1 MESKFA
7 AASALAAQG
16 FLVFPLAADAK
27 APPLIRDWPA
37 RATAHPH
44 SVANFW
50 VAWPNANVGIHC
62 KGLVVIDVDVK
73 KGGNDALDLL
83 RLRDG
88 LPATRVALTPSG
100 GAHHFY
106 RLPHDHPGVPNSI
119 SQLGPGLDIRS
130 TNGYVVGAGSTL
142 AAGTYRWEDDT
153 APIVDAPEWLVAALG
168 VQSERPAL
176 PVATVPD
183 ATAECVDRALTW
195 LKNQPPAIEG
205 QGGDARTFAVAA
217 GLRDFG
223 VSAGQAFD
231 LLKMWNNDCSP
242 PWSDDDLGVKIANA
256 YRYAENEPGAR
267 AVQAD
272 DFPVLQNTGTS
283 AQVPRKSN
291 IRTLAELAGDGT
303 PAPGYVVKGLLQ
315 RASYG
320 VMYGA
325 PGEGKTFTALDLA
338 YHVAAEKK
346 WLERRVNGGC
356 VLYLAY
362 EGQGGLKKRAQAL
375 RQQYGTTDVPLYVV
389 GANFN
394 LREKQGRQD
403 LGATMADLP
412 TKPVLIIID
421 TFARALM
428 GGDENSAQDVGAFNA
443 AIEALIQ
450 STGACVLVI
459 HHSGKDASKGA
470 RGSSAILGAIDTEI
484 EVRQGQI
491 VATKQ
496 RDVDLGEPVGFKL
509 TPIVVGMDEDG
520 EDITSCIVEPAV
532 VQTAGQQRITG
543 NAKRG
548 FETLCVLAP
557 DNKPVTLHTWK
568 EACKEF
574 LGDRGASQRFY
585 DLKRVLTARGYI
597 EVVSE
602 DLVKRK
608 ML

>member
-16 FLVFPLAADAK
+16 FLVFPLASNAK
-27 APPLIRDWPA
+27 APPLLNGWPA
-37 RATAHPH
+37 AATNAAET
-44 SVANFW
+44 VAMFW
-50 VAWPNANVGIHC
+50 TTWPNANVGIHC

-106 RLPHDHPGVPNSI
+106 RLPHDHPGVPNSV

-142 AAGTYRWEDDT
+142 ASGTYRWEDDT

-168 VQSERPAL
+168 VQSERPAA

-183 ATAECVDRALTW
+183 AAPEVVERAREWLKTAERSV
-195 LKNQPPAIEG
+195 KG
-205 QGGDARTFAVAA
+205 SGGDQAAFRVAA
-217 GLRDFG
+217 GLRDLG
-223 VSAGQAFD
+223 VSYAQACD
-231 LLKMWNNDCSP
+231 LMRGPEWDFGCGWRDGRLEDKPIRS
-242 PWSDDDLGVKIANA
+242 A

-267 AVQAD
+267 AVRAD
-272 DFPVLQNTGTS
+272 DFPAVQTAKPVTTK
-283 AQVPRKSN
+283 RT

-303 PAPGYVVKGLLQ
+303 PTPGYVVKGLLQ

-520 EDITSCIVEPAV
+520 EDITSCIVEPAA
-532 VQTAGQQRITG
+532 VQAAGQQRITG

-597 EVVSE
+597 EVVNE